1 MNARRTILSLLL
13 PLATLTGC
21 ATDPNPPE
29 PTSDEEVE
37 QVSQEI
43 VGLALNPRAGVVRI
57 SIPGDPQV
65 RTGLLV
71 GPDLVLTSARFV
83 PAGVNASA
91 IQVTNGV
98 NGAQVRSGWVV
109 TLNPY
114 MPVAIIQT
122 TQPFASPGAVIID
135 ARSAQGI
142 VNAGARLECSAY
154 RSANEFQTAA
164 QAVIRTDGP
173 REYLVGPNPNS
184 TQRLDDWD
192 AGAPCFDTNTG
203 SWVGFAL
210 SSPGNNQTRVF
221 VASEIAFFVRG
232 MQRLA
237 QVRRNTVGAAFMV
250 QTTAPGGARMCLDIP
265 WGWPYDGIGLNQIPC
280 TGNLSQRWFLDTSH
294 TGAPSLINAVT
305 GTCVDVPG
313 GSQQPGERLQ
323 AYACHDGP
331 NQGWAGNGGGRLA
344 PLSAPLNR
352 ATGLRTLCMSVR
364 GGASGVTQPVEQ
376 ATCVAGAAQQDW
388 SFGYGF

>member
-1 MNARRTILSLLL
+1 M
-13 PLATLTGC
+13 
-21 ATDPNPPE
+21 DPNE
-29 PTSDEEVE
+29 PVPSDEVD

-43 VGLALNPRAGVVRI
+43 VGLTLNPRAGVVRI

-83 PAGVNASA
+83 PAGVNAAA
-91 IQVTNGV
+91 IQVANGV
-98 NGAQVRSGWVV
+98 NGAQVRSGWAV

-135 ARSAQGI
+135 ARSAQGV

-154 RSANEFQTAA
+154 RGANEFQTVA

-173 REYLVGPNPNS
+173 REYLIGPSIPTS

-192 AGAPCFDTNTG
+192 AGAPCFDVNTG

-221 VASEIAFFVRG
+221 VASEIGFFVRN
-232 MQRLA
+232 MLRVA
-237 QVRRNTVGAAFMV
+237 QVRRSTVGGAFMV
-250 QTTAPGGARMCLDIP
+250 QTTAPGGARMCLDVP
-265 WGWPYDGIGLNQIPC
+265 WGWPYDAIGLNQVRC
-280 TGNLSQRWFLDTSH
+280 TGTPNQRWFLDTSNPN
-294 TGAPSLINAVT
+294 APALINAVT
-305 GTCVDVPG
+305 GTCIDVPG

-323 AYACHDGP
+323 TYACHNGP
-331 NQGWAGNGGGRLA
+331 NQAWAGNGGNRLS

-364 GGASGVTQPVEQ
+364 GGASASSQPVEQ
-376 ATCVAGAAQQDW
+376 ATCAAGAAQQDW
-388 SFGYGF
+388 TFGYGF